1 MSTSARKPN
10 YTLPIIVM
18 FFLFAMIS
26 FVTGFQNPFGVI
38 LKAQLGLSNF
48 QSQLGAAANFIA
60 YAIMGIPAGML
71 LQKRGYKFS
80 AISAVLVGLLGVAI
94 MFASSY
100 LESKNAI
107 FTIYII
113 GALIA
118 GFSMCM
124 LNTVVNPML
133 NTLGGGGNKGNQL
146 IQFGGTLNSL
156 AATICPIFVGILIGN
171 VTQETSMSDARPAL
185 YVAGG
190 IFLLAFIVL
199 GLAKLPEPI
208 LDEQKAKKAAG
219 IVEEQPSLAGA
230 LGFRHF
236 ILGALAIFLYI
247 GIEIGVP
254 QIANVFMTAP
264 TLEQAQAKVDEYNAQ
279 LAKLAAVDPVAAQVA
294 NEIVNYQGNV
304 EAAEEAN
311 PIEQAFESASE
322 AMTDPSTVGIETASA
337 QVAGCDHACG
347 KDDCEGPCEEPCNDA
362 CGKAA
367 CEHGGEACEHAHA
380 CDHHACEKACDSVC
394 DEAGSPSAE
403 IVAAKAIVD
412 GEVPAG
418 LGMGAAVAG
427 ALVGMYWFMMLI
439 GRLIGGV
446 VGGKVSSRSML
457 TIVSTAALILLLLG
471 IFCDPA
477 TTVKVPGFS
486 SAGGGLAFEMVD
498 APINVLFF
506 VLCGLCTSVMW
517 GGIFNLAVEGLG
529 KYTAAAS
536 GFFMVM
542 VCGGG
547 IILPIQA
554 GIADAFGYLTSY
566 WVLVACAAYLLF
578 YALIGSK
585 VTKRAE

>member
-100 LESKNAI
+100 LEEKNTI
-107 FTIYII
+107 FVVYII
-113 GALIA
+113 GALVA

-146 IQFGGTLNSL
+146 IQFGGTCNSL

-171 VTQETSMSDARPAL
+171 VTQETSMIDARPAL

-208 LDEQKAKKAAG
+208 LEEQKAKKAAG
-219 IVEEQPSLAGA
+219 VVEEQPSLAGA

-254 QIANVFMTAP
+254 QIANVYMTAP
-264 TLEQAQAKVDEYNAQ
+264 TKEQAQATIDKYNEGLAQ
-279 LAKLAAVDPVAAQVA
+279 LAAVDPVAAEVV
-294 NEIVNYQGNV
+294 EELVEYQGNV
-304 EAAEEAN
+304 EAAEAAN
-311 PIEQAFESASE
+311 PVEEAFEQASE
-322 AMTDPSTVGIETASA
+322 AIASPDAQGFAEAAAETAA
-337 QVAGCDHACG
+337 CTGDCDSCDNACD
-347 KDDCEGPCEEPCNDA
+347 KACTEPCDKVCGNA
-362 CGKAA
+362 CTEAA
-367 CEHGGEACEHAHA
+367 ETL
-380 CDHHACEKACDSVC
+380 
-394 DEAGSPSAE
+394 PSE
-403 IVAAKAIVD
+403 IVAAQAIVD
-412 GEVPAG
+412 GTVVPG

-446 VGGKVSSRSML
+446 IGGKVSSRAML
-457 TIVSTAALILLLLG
+457 TGVSAAAIILLLLG
-471 IFCDPA
+471 IFCD
-477 TTVKVPGFS
+477 TSITVSVPGFS
-486 SAGGGLAFEMVD
+486 NADGGLKFEMVP
-498 APINVLFF
+498 APINILFF

-578 YALIGSK
+578 YALVGSK
-585 VTKRAE
+585 VNKRAE

>member
-1 MSTSARKPN
+1 
-10 YTLPIIVM
+10 
-18 FFLFAMIS
+18 
-26 FVTGFQNPFGVI
+26 
-38 LKAQLGLSNF
+38 
-48 QSQLGAAANFIA
+48 
-60 YAIMGIPAGML
+60 
-71 LQKRGYKFS
+71 
-80 AISAVLVGLLGVAI
+80 
-94 MFASSY
+94 
-100 LESKNAI
+100 
-107 FTIYII
+107 
-113 GALIA
+113 
-118 GFSMCM
+118 
-124 LNTVVNPML
+124 
-133 NTLGGGGNKGNQL
+133 
-146 IQFGGTLNSL
+146 
-156 AATICPIFVGILIGN
+156 
-171 VTQETSMSDARPAL
+171 
-185 YVAGG
+185 
-190 IFLLAFIVL
+190 
-199 GLAKLPEPI
+199 
-208 LDEQKAKKAAG
+208 
-219 IVEEQPSLAGA
+219 
-230 LGFRHF
+230 
-236 ILGALAIFLYI
+236 
-247 GIEIGVP
+247 
-254 QIANVFMTAP
+254 MTAP

-279 LAKLAAVDPVAAQVA
+279 LAKLEAVDPVAAQVA
-294 NEIVNYQGNV
+294 NEIVEYQGNV

-311 PIEQAFESASE
+311 PIEKAFEAASE
-322 AMTDPSTVGIETASA
+322 AIADPAAVGFENAAA
-337 QVAGCDHACG
+337 QTAGCDHACG
-347 KDDCEGPCEEPCNDA
+347 KEDCVAPCEEPCNDA

-367 CEHGGEACEHAHA
+367 CEGDKACAGEHDCAHHHAACEGEK
-380 CDHHACEKACDSVC
+380 ACEKACEAAVC
-394 DEAGSPSAE
+394 EEAGTPSAE
-403 IVAAKAIVD
+403 IVAAQNIVA
-412 GEVPAG
+412 GKVPAG

-486 SAGGGLAFEMVD
+486 SADGGLSFEMVD

-578 YALIGSK
+578 YALVGSK

>member
-100 LESKNAI
+100 LTENNTI
-107 FTIYII
+107 FLVYII
-113 GALIA
+113 GALVA

-146 IQFGGTLNSL
+146 IQFGGTCNSL

-171 VTQETSMSDARPAL
+171 VTKETSMIDARPAL

-208 LDEQKAKKAAG
+208 LEEQKAKKAAG

-254 QIANVFMTAP
+254 QIANVYMTAP
-264 TLEQAQAKVDEYNAQ
+264 TKEQAQATIDKYNEGLAQ
-279 LAKLAAVDPVAAQVA
+279 LAAVDPVAAEVV
-294 NEIVNYQGNV
+294 EELVEYQGNV
-304 EAAEEAN
+304 EAAESAN
-311 PIEQAFESASE
+311 PIEKAFEEASE
-322 AMTDPSTVGIETASA
+322 AIASPDAQGFEEAAAATAAAESLPS
-337 QVAGCDHACG
+337 
-347 KDDCEGPCEEPCNDA
+347 
-362 CGKAA
+362 
-367 CEHGGEACEHAHA
+367 
-380 CDHHACEKACDSVC
+380 
-394 DEAGSPSAE
+394 E
-403 IVAAKAIVD
+403 IVAAQAVVD
-412 GEVPAG
+412 GTVVPG

-446 VGGKVSSRSML
+446 IGGKVSSRAML
-457 TIVSTAALILLLLG
+457 TGVSSAAIILLLLG
-471 IFCDPA
+471 IFCD
-477 TTVKVPGFS
+477 TSITVSVPGFS
-486 SAGGGLAFEMVD
+486 NEGGSLSFEMVP
-498 APINVLFF
+498 APINILFF

-585 VTKRAE
+585 VNKRAE